1 MTNSHFKISKG
12 KGVILLAF
20 IVFLAVYLFG
30 DPFSQTWWLKC
41 PLHALTGWQCPF
53 CGLQRQLHAL
63 LHFRF
68 AEAWWLNP
76 ILLLSYPYLL
86 LLLLSSLFLDI
97 LRSPRISPCL
107 RRILLVCLGNRA
119 LLVFF
124 AILLLW
130 GIVRNVL

>member
-30 DPFSQTWWLKC
+30 DPYSHTWWLKC

-63 LHFRF
+63 LHFHLC
-68 AEAWWLNP
+68 EAWRLNP
-76 ILLLSYPYLL
+76 VLLLCYPYLL
-86 LLLLSSLFLDI
+86 LLLVSSIFPNTLHSSSL
-97 LRSPRISPCL
+97 PRRL
-107 RRILLVCLGNRA
+107 RRFLAVCISDRA
-119 LLVFF
+119 IFVFLTV
-124 AILLLW
+124 LLLW
-130 GIVRNVL
+130 GVARNL